1 LLHHDTTIHSYQVIL
16 IILQVLEIM
25 SRFKLVFFV
34 PTAAAEA
41 VKTAIF
47 DAGAGRYPNYAQ
59 CCYTSVG
66 TGQFRPIGAANPH
79 TGQLDKLEHTE
90 ELRIE
95 TLCPSEDVARKSVEA
110 LKK

>member
-1 LLHHDTTIHSYQVIL
+1 
-16 IILQVLEIM
+16 M
-25 SRFKLVFFV
+25 SSSPRFKLVFFV

-41 VKTAIF
+41 CKTAIF
-47 DAGAGRYPNYAQ
+47 GAGAGRYPNYAEV
-59 CCYTSVG
+59 CYSTAG
-66 TGQFRPIGAANPH
+66 TGQFRPVGNAKPH

-95 TLCPSEDVARKSVEA
+95 TLCPSEDIARKSVEA